1 MSSNRYFLLL
11 VFLTISNSR
20 KEKYWNGGHRGHFTL
35 DLNSRPRNCEAVGLV
50 LANAKKSQ
58 PHCWPVWPDWAIF
71 LTLGYFLRPLATINL
86 PKSLT
91 FLGIFVKVSKS
102 ILFLVKSFL
111 GNFYRHLAI
120 FIWSHCCELKMYSVV
135 RLIWFRLLVN
145 RLHELHRCQMAEAVA
160 AVAAP
165 FELSMRDSVGIVVVA
180 TRKQCDQL
188 LE

>member
-1 MSSNRYFLLL
+1 MNWRNFVAWIVTFTICTIKLSVLWTFFQSHTALKIMHQS
-11 VFLTISNSR
+11 LTVI
-20 KEKYWNGGHRGHFTL
+20 NGTL
-35 DLNSRPRNCEAVGLV
+35 HS
-50 LANAKKSQ
+50 
-58 PHCWPVWPDWAIF
+58 VWPDWAIF